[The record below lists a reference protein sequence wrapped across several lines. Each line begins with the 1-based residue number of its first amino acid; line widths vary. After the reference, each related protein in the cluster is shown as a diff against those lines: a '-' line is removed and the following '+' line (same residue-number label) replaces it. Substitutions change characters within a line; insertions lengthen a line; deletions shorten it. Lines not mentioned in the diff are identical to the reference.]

1 MCTPLLM
8 SHVSTKG
15 DVMSFEALSLKKPL
29 LKAILEKGYE
39 SPSPIQEAAIPLLI
53 QGKDVLG
60 RAETGTGKTAAFA
73 LPIIQHLHEAYH
85 DKSKDPMALII
96 APTRE
101 LVEQIKESFKH
112 YGKFSHSKVLAV
124 YGGVSINK
132 QKQVLKKGVDI
143 LVATPGRLLDLM
155 RQHSVF
161 LKNVKFL
168 VLDEADRMVD
178 MGFVKDV
185 KHIMNACPKERQTM
199 MFSATLDREVMS
211 IADQYL
217 KHYEIVDV
225 APQALEMDHITQS
238 LFYVSKEHKL
248 DLLKKQ
254 LETEGNLQT
263 LIFVRTKHGADK
275 LTKSLAKLNYR
286 VTAIH
291 GNKTQHQRSRAL
303 ELFKKHTFE
312 ILVATDVA
320 ARGLDIKNLPRI
332 INYDMP
338 EASDAYIHRMGRTG
352 RAGQDGI
359 VYSYCSK
366 IERNHVRSIESKIK
380 MTIPVISH
388 EWEEVVVIPK
398 RTTKRSP
405 KLSRRRRRR

>member
-1 MCTPLLM
+1 M

-15 DVMSFEALSLKKPL
+15 DSMSFELLALKKPL
-29 LKAILEKGYE
+29 LKAIKEKGYE
-39 SPSPIQEAAIPLLI
+39 DPSPIQKEAIPLLI
-53 QGKDVLG
+53 EGKDVLG

-73 LPIIQHLHEAYH
+73 LPIIQNLHEAYH
-85 DKSKDPMALII
+85 DKTKSPLALVI

-124 YGGVSINK
+124 YGGVSIQK
-132 QKQVLKKGVDI
+132 QKQVLNKGVDV
-143 LVATPGRLLDLM
+143 LVATPGRLLDLL
-155 RQHSVF
+155 RQKSLS
-161 LKNVKFL
+161 LKHVKYL

-185 KHIMNACPKERQTM
+185 KQIMNTCPKDRQTM

-211 IADQYL
+211 IADYYL
-217 KHYEIVDV
+217 SKYEIIDV
-225 APQALEMDHITQS
+225 APQKLEMDHIKQS
-238 LFYVSKEHKL
+238 LFYVSKEHKF

-254 LETEGNLQT
+254 LQHEGLMQT

-275 LTKSLAKLNYR
+275 LTKSLAKMNYK
-286 VTAIH
+286 VAAIH
-291 GNKTQHQRSRAL
+291 GNKTQHQRMRAL
-303 ELFKKHTFE
+303 TQFKKNTFE

-380 MTIPVISH
+380 MTIPVVSH
-388 EWEEVVVIPK
+388 EWEEVIVKPK
-398 RTTKRSP
+398 RVSRRRP
-405 KLSRRRRRR
+405 KLSRRKRR